1 MKLFFISDIHGSSH
15 YMKLAMRR
23 FEKEQA
29 SHIIM
34 LGDALY
40 HGPRNPLPEGYDS
53 KETAQLLNEYAPVMI
68 AVKGNCDSEVDQML
82 IEYPMLNE
90 QSFVL
95 YNDRRIFLSHG
106 HKHNPDNLP
115 SLNKGDAF
123 AFGHIHIPVAESK
136 NGIYILNPGS
146 ISLPKEGN
154 PNTYAV
160 LEDERFIIKDL
171 EGNTFKELR
180 MINS

>member
-1 MKLFFISDIHGSSH
+1 MKLFFISDIHGSLH
-15 YMKLAMRR
+15 YLKLAVKC

-40 HGPRNPLPEGYDS
+40 HGPRNPLPEGYNP
-53 KETAQLLNEYAPVMI
+53 KGTAQLLNEYASVII
-68 AVKGNCDSEVDQML
+68 AVKGNCDCEVDQML

-90 QSFVL
+90 QAFVL
-95 YNDRRIFLSHG
+95 YNGRRIFLSHG
-106 HKHNPDNLP
+106 HNYNPDNMP
-115 SLNKGDAF
+115 ILNKGDAF
-123 AFGHIHIPVAESK
+123 AFGHIHIPVAENK

-146 ISLPKEGN
+146 VSLPKEGT
-154 PNTYAV
+154 PNSYAI
-160 LEDERFIIKDL
+160 LDDERFIIKDL
-171 EGNTFKELR
+171 EGNIIKELR